1 MDISDFENAIATTDD
16 KHKQLKVTEGG
27 GVTLKSSDLSR
38 RLATWAQKSDR
49 DDDRKL
55 IQDFRTELEKAYGP
69 DAAKVA
75 WEDSGLAERFE
86 KGKPLSVGVAA
97 TAIQQAKTALILQNK
112 LLYEQAYDQKN
123 QEALAWTPTPVASQ
137 VQGSG
142 LRLNSQDQGEVRV
155 HNWLARN
162 DYRPDRKPPVA
173 VLELD
178 ELVHAEVQAIK
189 NERQLLQSQNQQ
201 VPPMSER
208 LIYLQAKLNITERM
222 VAEASKPE
230 NLKPGGPT
238 ANVFLGPDM
247 FFCPSDGPVVNGI
260 KTYGGALTEEEMKQ
274 FTKGLTEISKRHPE
288 LTLMPGT
295 FVWSKPSTT
304 IPKVDGLPRPC
315 DMVFNTGPVLNK
327 GELKH
332 IVYKKKD
339 GGDANWAAEGVNGVG
354 KGGYVAPSK
363 DNDFGA
369 RLQVFA
375 IDENINNKLGNQ
387 GVQAVEGVKQE
398 LEQLA
403 AANSPQRTWED
414 QLRQG
419 GSQER
424 SPHNTF
430 FIVEDK
436 VMAMEICRDHSDGVG
451 SVEYLKAFKDPSM
464 QDEVIKKA
472 RQQPGISGGANV
484 HVMLSASNSSSPG
497 KSICCDGGTLAQ
509 NDVSGGM
516 SVNFTIT
523 KRIDDYN
530 IKSTGKQETF
540 TYNLDKQRLEQNTP
554 KVVEQ
559 NDLEVSGLSEIQL
572 DDEYVTDLKQ
582 SGDDRDLEG
591 IGSLEEVVTEE
602 DLTETLTTEVKVES
616 KPKLEKHP
624 SVRDLIKPGHVANAK
639 AQLGLEEDPSTKVG
653 NNNGYKRGF

>member
-1 MDISDFENAIATTDD
+1 M
-16 KHKQLKVTEGG
+16 
-27 GVTLKSSDLSR
+27 
-38 RLATWAQKSDR
+38 
-49 DDDRKL
+49 
-55 IQDFRTELEKAYGP
+55 
-69 DAAKVA
+69 
-75 WEDSGLAERFE
+75 
-86 KGKPLSVGVAA
+86 
-97 TAIQQAKTALILQNK
+97 
-112 LLYEQAYDQKN
+112 
-123 QEALAWTPTPVASQ
+123 
-137 VQGSG
+137 
-142 LRLNSQDQGEVRV
+142 

-162 DYRPDRKPPVA
+162 DYRPHGKPPAV

-189 NERQLLQSQNQQ
+189 SERQLLQSQNQQ

-208 LIYLQAKLNITERM
+208 LIYLQAKLNLTERM
-222 VAEASKPE
+222 VVEASKAE
-230 NLKPGGPT
+230 NLRPGGPK

-247 FFCPSDGPVVNGI
+247 FFCPSDGPIVNGI

-288 LTLMPGT
+288 MTLMPGT
-295 FVWSKPSTT
+295 FVWSKPAAT
-304 IPKVDGLPRPC
+304 IPKVGDLPRPC

-332 IVYKKKD
+332 IVYKKTD

-363 DNDFGA
+363 DNNFGA

-375 IDENINNKLGNQ
+375 IDENIKTKLGDE
-387 GVQAVEGVKQE
+387 GVQAVLEVGQE
-398 LEQLA
+398 LEKLA
-403 AANSPQRTWED
+403 ASNSPQRTWED
-414 QLRQG
+414 KLRSG
-419 GSQER
+419 GCQER

-430 FIVEDK
+430 FVVEDK

-472 RQQPGISGGANV
+472 RQQPGIRGGVNV
-484 HVMLSASNSSSPG
+484 HVMLSASNSLRPN

-509 NDVSGGM
+509 NDVSGGA
-516 SVNFTIT
+516 SVNFMVTN
-523 KRIDDYN
+523 RIDDFN
-530 IKSTGKQETF
+530 LTSTGKQETF
-540 TYNLDKQRLEQNTP
+540 TYNLDKQRLQQDTP
-554 KVVEQ
+554 KLDKKD
-559 NDLEVSGLSEIQL
+559 NLELSESSNIPL
-572 DDEYVTDLKQ
+572 GNEDITHVKQ
-582 SGDDRDLEG
+582 SGDDLNLEG
-591 IGSLEEVVTEE
+591 PGSLEEGVAEE

-639 AQLGLEEDPSTKVG
+639 AQLGLEEDLGTKL
-653 NNNGYKRGF
+653 NSSRGYKPRG